1 LKHYVS
7 FIREHSNTLYHGDF
21 QVQGLS
27 TDASVLVGETAS
39 ERIIG
44 AYKKDFVT
52 DCGKPDRRIIL
63 LNCTGVK
70 NLVVRFGAETKGKVY
85 DVDGTYLND
94 ISLSAGLS
102 EIVLPRGGY
111 LLTDR

>member
-1 LKHYVS
+1 
-7 FIREHSNTLYHGDF
+7 
-21 QVQGLS
+21 
-27 TDASVLVGETAS
+27 
-39 ERIIG
+39 
-44 AYKKDFVT
+44 
-52 DCGKPDRRIIL
+52 